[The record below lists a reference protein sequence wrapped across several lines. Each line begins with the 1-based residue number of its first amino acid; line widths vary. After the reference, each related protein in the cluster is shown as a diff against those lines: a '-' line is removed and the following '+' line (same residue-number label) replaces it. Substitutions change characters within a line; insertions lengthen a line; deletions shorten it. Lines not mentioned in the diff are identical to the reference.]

1 MKPFLLAAVAG
12 ALGLLIGTVW
22 AVAVDAFDPDG
33 EYARL
38 QRLAQRERTR

>member
-1 MKPFLLAAVAG
+1 MRTLLIAVLAG
-12 ALGLLIGTVW
+12 ATGLLIGTVW
-22 AVAVDAFDPDG
+22 AIAVDAFDPEG